1 MANILCAMKLAIR
14 EKIINLFPLMFSGN
28 QGEDN
33 KLVPSYVLWRFV
45 KYAVVLIN
53 DKFCG
58 NIRILTA
65 MMLGCT

>member
-1 MANILCAMKLAIR
+1 MYGLSQLKDLIFLRNDGKYFMRNETC
-14 EKIINLFPLMFSGN
+14 N